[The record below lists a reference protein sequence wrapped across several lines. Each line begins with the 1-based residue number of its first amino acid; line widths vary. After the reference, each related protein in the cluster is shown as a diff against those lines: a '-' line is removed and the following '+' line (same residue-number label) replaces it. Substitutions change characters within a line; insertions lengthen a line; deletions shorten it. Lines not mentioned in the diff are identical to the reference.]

1 MSGGPNTTTTVAGS
15 ASAPEALALWI
26 DPRRQA
32 LLVNNGVTCLGDLDA
47 ANRIAQF
54 DKPTLPDWRQRFA
67 IELSGADGDTHR
79 LFVKR
84 FLNPPFAVQLKR
96 ILSGHARR
104 GAAGVEKYWIDRV
117 GSAGIPVPLPA
128 AIAEDVR
135 AIWERDSALVLAEAP
150 GESLESWARRGKR
163 ASRIWIRELARFVTR
178 LHAAGFIH
186 RDLYLCHIFVHG
198 SEDRRP
204 DFCLIDLQRVMHGPI
219 LRRRWIVR
227 ELAQLQYS
235 TPASAASRTDRMR
248 WLKAYLGGQWSD
260 RRKRRAMIRR
270 IARKAESIAAHDAR
284 RRSQHGR
291 EPSSSNH
298 NQGATA

>member
-1 MSGGPNTTTTVAGS
+1 MNSAPSTKGAAIRNSSGS
-15 ASAPEALALWI
+15 AALTLWI

-32 LLVNNGVTCLGDLDA
+32 LLINNGVTCLRDLDA
-47 ANRIAQF
+47 ANRAAQF
-54 DKPTLPDWRQRFA
+54 DKPTLPDWRRRFA
-67 IELSGADGDTHR
+67 IELSGDDGDTHR

-84 FLNPPFAVQLKR
+84 FLSPPFAAQLKR

-150 GESLESWARRGKR
+150 GESLESWARRGQR
-163 ASRIWIRELARFVTR
+163 ASRVWGRELARFVAR

-186 RDLYLCHIFVHG
+186 RDLYLCHIFVNG
-198 SEDRRP
+198 PEDRRP
-204 DFCLIDLQRVMHGPI
+204 DFCLIDLQRVLHAPI
-219 LRRRWIVR
+219 RRKRWIVR

-235 TPASAASRTDRMR
+235 TPASAATRSDRMR
-248 WLKAYLGGQWSD
+248 WLKAYLGGEWFN

-270 IARKAESIAAHDAR
+270 VVRKAQSIAAHDAR
-284 RRSQHGR
+284 RRNQNRGSQ
-291 EPSSSNH
+291 